1 MHCVIANNSIALR
14 ELSPKQRAAVSA
26 LAVGLSVKAA
36 AEAAGVSAVTVSR
49 WRRLPVFNE
58 AVRRELEV
66 ITHQQGERLLGTVRS
81 GVTRLRKLIH
91 DPDGHLALSAVR
103 LLFQTVGLVGS
114 DNPAVQ
120 INFQDP
126 VDQMDEAQVKAEIQR
141 LEIEIIRS
149 SRCVEDAQRA
159 EARLLEAPGNGS
171 APAQEGNGDAKHG
184 D

>member
-1 MHCVIANNSIALR
+1 MVANNSIALR

-26 LAVGLSVKAA
+26 LAAGLSVKSA
-36 AEAAGVSAVTVSR
+36 AEAAGVSASTLAR

-114 DNPAVQ
+114 DNPMVQ
-120 INFQDP
+120 INLQDSIDRMSLEE
-126 VDQMDEAQVKAEIQR
+126 VSAEIKR
-141 LEIEIIRS
+141 IETKLLAES
-149 SRCVEDAQRA
+149 SGEPAEPVRDAEFLSQ
-159 EARLLEAPGNGS
+159 PSNGNGA
-171 APAQEGNGDAKHG
+171 APAQEGNGDARNG
-184 D
+184 Q